1 MRQRLFLQI
10 NLTSSNVHHFM
21 GEKGRLS
28 IKTGWGGKLA
38 RSFNFMFRYIDD
50 VFSMDNTKF
59 EDFVDGIYP
68 IELEKKDTGMLH
80 TLTYTSEL
88 TVMAGLE
95 RNITTRDDSNFFTVN
110 FPFICSNI
118 PAAPAYGVHI
128 S

>member
-1 MRQRLFLQI
+1 
-10 NLTSSNVHHFM
+10 
-21 GEKGRLS
+21 
-28 IKTGWGGKLA
+28 
-38 RSFNFMFRYIDD
+38 MFRYIDD